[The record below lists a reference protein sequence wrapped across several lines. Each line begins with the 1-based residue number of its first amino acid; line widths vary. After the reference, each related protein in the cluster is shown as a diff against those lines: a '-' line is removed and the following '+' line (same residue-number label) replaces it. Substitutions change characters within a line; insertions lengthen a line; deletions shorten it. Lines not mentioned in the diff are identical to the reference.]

1 MEDHFNPTMVHT
13 YTIEQLFRFIQ
24 NDEVTFQELKE
35 LGLHYQ
41 KQENLNNLIGSIAN
55 TTREE
60 KEDFENACQ
69 MAATSENVRNRNA
82 AKGYYQKYL
91 DKWEP
96 VQYHPAPS
104 HITFCKQEL
113 DRLATTIGLDD
124 KNLKSNLL
132 EDMKL
137 HTWRYSPYLMKLIMG
152 RVTPDPSELEGDTSP
167 AGQFLASGQTLK
179 DEDLIQGGVLPEGDI
194 ALLNS
199 IYENVQEVPQLDLG
213 TLGEF
218 PKDRT
223 DVYMM
228 GVKGSGK
235 TCALAGIISEL
246 YNSGEVTYKP
256 QLNQNGIDN
265 CQDYYYA
272 LIEGVRHKKAFAP
285 TNFDT
290 ISFMKLDIG
299 PKHNKPLTFV
309 EMSGEAFKNLASAH
323 SNARD
328 VWREMGANSCL
339 SNTNQKVLCFF
350 IDYQRVISTD
360 GADNLD
366 QDTVLSK
373 ALTVLSNDGPDPKK
387 PEKGCTMSRVKTVA
401 IVVTKSD
408 LMGKDL
414 SYEERENIAMEY
426 VTAHLANF
434 ISNLKLLCRKHDIN
448 HPAKNDIYIFPYSL
462 GDFYVGQ
469 SVQFKRDDSNRF
481 IQFLKDTT
489 DSGRNTILNFFRL

>member
-1 MEDHFNPTMVHT
+1 MEDHFNPTMVHM
-13 YTIEQLFRFIQ
+13 YTIDQLYHFIQ
-24 NDEVTFQELKE
+24 NEEVTFQELRE

-41 KQENLNNLIGSIAN
+41 KQEELNNLISSIAE
-55 TTREE
+55 TEREE
-60 KEDFENACQ
+60 REDFANACQ
-69 MAATSENVRNRNA
+69 MAATSENVHHRNA

-91 DKWEP
+91 DKWESRSI
-96 VQYHPAPS
+96 HPAPA

-113 DRLATTIGLDD
+113 ERLEASSGLEDE
-124 KNLKSNLL
+124 NLKKNLL
-132 EDMKL
+132 EDMKR
-137 HTWRYSPYLMKLIMG
+137 HAWRYSPYLMKLIMG
-152 RVTPDPSELEGDTSP
+152 RVTPDPSELEGDTTP

-179 DEDLIQGGVLPEGDI
+179 DKDLIEGGVLPEGDI
-194 ALLNS
+194 PLLNS
-199 IYENVQEVPQLDLG
+199 IYQNVQEVPQLDLS
-213 TLGEF
+213 TLGDF

-265 CQDYYYA
+265 CQDYYYS

-285 TNFDT
+285 TKFDT

-309 EMSGEAFKNLASAH
+309 EMSGEAFKNLAEA
-323 SNARD
+323 NKGRD
-328 VWREMGANSCL
+328 VWKKMGANSCL
-339 SNTNQKVLCFF
+339 SNTNHKVLCFF
-350 IDYQRVISTD
+350 IDYQRVISSDET
-360 GADNLD
+360 DNLD

-414 SYEERENIAMEY
+414 SYEDRENIAMEY
-426 VTAHLANF
+426 VTTRLANF
-434 ISNLKLLCRKHDIN
+434 VSNLKLLCRKHDIN
-448 HPAKNDIYIFPYSL
+448 HPAKNAIYIFPYSL

-469 SVQFKRDDSNRF
+469 SVQFKRDDSSRF
-481 IQFLKDTT
+481 VQFLKDTT
-489 DSGRNTILNFFRL
+489 DSGKNTILDFFRL